1 MKSLLAEDGFLSP
14 LGVNYSCEGIL
25 QRSRG
30 QTGRPSC
37 CLLLAL
43 LFEDLYISPLTGSGG
58 EEQVLLPGPEFLDND
73 TCSFLYCFFTFN
85 QAPGKIRP

>member
-25 QRSRG
+25 QCSRG
-30 QTGRPSC
+30 QTGRPAAASSSP
-37 CLLLAL
+37 CLLKT
-43 LFEDLYISPLTGSGG
+43 FI
-58 EEQVLLPGPEFLDND
+58 LLPSKGLGPEFLGGG

-85 QAPGKIRP
+85 QAPGKIGP